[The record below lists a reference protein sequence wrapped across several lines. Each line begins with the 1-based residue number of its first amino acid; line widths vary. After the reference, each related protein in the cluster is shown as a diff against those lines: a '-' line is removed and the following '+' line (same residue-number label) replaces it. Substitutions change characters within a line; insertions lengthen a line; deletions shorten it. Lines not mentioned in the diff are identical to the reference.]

1 MRPAA
6 FGIPFPPTDCCFF
19 LDFDGTLVDFAPSPA
34 AIDVPEE
41 LIALLGALY
50 AQQAGALAIVTGR
63 ALHDIDHHLAPLC
76 LPTAALHGAVR
87 RNGAGQIHGA
97 THAVEF
103 ASLTVQVHE
112 RLRPWKTRHPGLLV
126 EDKGMALAVHFRAL
140 AVTATERQALQQAL
154 HEELA
159 AALPDELELLVGD
172 RVLEVRQRGTDKGTA
187 VEAFLSE
194 PAFAGRF
201 PVYLGD
207 DLADVRGMAAVER
220 HGGLAVAVGNR
231 LQTAWQLRTPL
242 AARAWLA
249 AYLQLGSSPGI
260 DSP

>member
-1 MRPAA
+1 MQPAVS
-6 FGIPFPPTDCCFF
+6 GIPFPPADCCFF

-34 AIDVPEE
+34 AIEVPRE
-41 LIALLGALY
+41 LIALLGALHE
-50 AQQAGALAIVTGR
+50 QQAGALAIVTGR

-87 RNGAGQIHGA
+87 RNGAGQLHGA
-97 THAVEF
+97 THASEF
-103 ASLTVQVHE
+103 TTQTAPVRE
-112 RLRPWKTRHPGLLV
+112 RLRPWKTRYPALLV
-126 EDKGMALAVHFRAL
+126 ENKGMALAIHFRAL
-140 AVTATERQALQQAL
+140 PSTATERQALQQAL

-159 AALPDELELLVGD
+159 AALPEELEVLVGNL
-172 RVLEVRQRGTDKGTA
+172 VLEVRPRGTDKGSA

-207 DLADVRGMAAVER
+207 DLADALGIAAVER

-231 LQTAWQLRTPL
+231 LQTPWRLPSPL
-242 AARAWLA
+242 AARTWLTA
-249 AYLQLGSSPGI
+249 CLRLGGSSAI